1 MFYFAVFSLSL
12 CVIFPFLFICVH
24 KNKFGS
30 IYDKVWELFFGLIL
44 MQLPESFLQQ
54 LFKIQHQPFSLCL
67 IKLIQVFLVDARPIF
82 LFSLLGSILMIHYR
96 QVLCIRVNE
105 SLQNQGIFLFGV
117 E

>member
-12 CVIFPFLFICVH
+12 CVIFPFLLICVH

-30 IYDKVWELFFGLIL
+30 IYDKVRELFFGLIL
-44 MQLPESFLQQ
+44 MQLPESFLEE

-67 IKLIQVFLVDARPIF
+67 IKLIQVFLVDTRPIF

-117 E
+117 D